1 MRDAADEFFYAVRV
15 QHDIAARKQAQYELG
30 RRMEE
35 QAALCQF
42 PECLQ
47 HVNSAEEIHDV
58 RWKQSCAL
66 DCERASILLF

>member
-1 MRDAADEFFYAVRV
+1 
-15 QHDIAARKQAQYELG
+15 
-30 RRMEE
+30 MEE
-35 QAALCQF
+35 QARLCQF

-58 RWKQSCAL
+58 ALEAIMRAL